1 MQIKNESL
9 VKSLQKTGFTDKEAL
24 VYVSLLELGGAYP
37 SRIAEYCGIKR
48 ATTYNIL
55 ATLSVRGLINEI
67 EKRNK
72 IFYQIEKPQKV
83 INYSNTKVELAK
95 EGLERAEKLLP
106 DLESLFSLLGDK
118 PKVRFFEGVETVSLI
133 CDDMI
138 SGKGNYE
145 MIAFSNAK
153 KFRSFMK
160 EGELRDFI
168 KAKERLNITT
178 RAIIPDT
185 PEDRLYSPEVFR
197 GINPAL
203 VPRVRYMPAEK
214 FLYEAELTIYSNN
227 KVSIT
232 KLGGQNII
240 GVIIED
246 KMIHDLM
253 KMIFELAWNS
263 PEIRD

>member
-37 SRIAEYCGIKR
+37 SKIAEYCGIKR

-83 INYSNTKVELAK
+83 INYSNTRVEMAK

-106 DLESLFSLLGDK
+106 DLESLFSMLGDK
-118 PKVRFFEGVETVSLI
+118 PKVRFFEGPETVSLI

-138 SGKGNYE
+138 FDKGNYE

-160 EGELRDFI
+160 EEELRDFI

-185 PEDRLYSPEVFR
+185 PEDRSYSPEVFR

-203 VPRVRYMPAEK
+203 APRVRYMPAEK
-214 FLYEAELTIYSNN
+214 FPYEAELTIYSNN

-246 KMIHDLM
+246 KMIHDMM
-253 KMIFELAWNS
+253 KMIFELAWKS
-263 PEIRD
+263 PEVRE